1 MLIDLFSP
9 SPTAHRSSP
18 RIKEYQ
24 EWKVKNIPNDYDS
37 FRINWY
43 KTYLPKFK
51 TMKKILFTLFITFSA
66 FGYSQSINSDK
77 TSLTNFIKRMYN
89 SAPFEGVKVIDD
101 YDHQYFIS
109 VLSLEKSKYPN
120 EAMMNRVAQ
129 VKGQSQANIF
139 FNGSTISSDLVIKTT
154 ENKSTDKPNTTI
166 ETIESIKENALGFVK
181 SMELL
186 TNFDNPDGKRMVF
199 IFYKEMSK

>member
-1 MLIDLFSP
+1 MIM
-9 SPTAHRSSP
+9 
-18 RIKEYQ
+18 
-24 EWKVKNIPNDYDS
+24 
-37 FRINWY
+37 
-43 KTYLPKFK
+43 KTK
-51 TMKKILFTLFITFSA
+51 FTLLFLLLSFSS
-66 FGYSQSINSDK
+66 FSQSINDDK
-77 TSLTNFIKRMYN
+77 ISLTNFIKRMYN

-109 VLSLEKSKYPN
+109 VLSLEKGKFPN

-154 ENKSTDKPNTTI
+154 ESKSTDKPATSAV
-166 ETIESIKENALGFVK
+166 ETIESIKENAMGFVK

-199 IFYKEMSK
+199 IFYKEMTK

>member
-1 MLIDLFSP
+1 MKIKVTFFLLLIAFS
-9 SPTAHRSSP
+9 
-18 RIKEYQ
+18 
-24 EWKVKNIPNDYDS
+24 
-37 FRINWY
+37 
-43 KTYLPKFK
+43 
-51 TMKKILFTLFITFSA
+51 
-66 FGYSQSINSDK
+66 GYSQSINDDK
-77 TSLTNFIKRMYN
+77 TSITNFIKRMYN

-109 VLSLEKSKYPN
+109 VLSLEKGKYPN

-154 ENKSTDKPNTTI
+154 ENKSTDKPSTAV
-166 ETIESIKENALGFVK
+166 ETIESIKENAMGFVK

-199 IFYKEMSK
+199 IFYKEIVK

>member
-1 MLIDLFSP
+1 MLLILIANFS
-9 SPTAHRSSP
+9 
-18 RIKEYQ
+18 
-24 EWKVKNIPNDYDS
+24 
-37 FRINWY
+37 F
-43 KTYLPKFK
+43 
-51 TMKKILFTLFITFSA
+51 
-66 FGYSQSINSDK
+66 SQSINDDK
-77 TSLTNFIKRMYN
+77 TSVTNFIKRMYN

-109 VLSLEKSKYPN
+109 VLSLEKGKYSN

-154 ENKSTDKPNTTI
+154 ETKSNDNPNATVEI
-166 ETIESIKENALGFVK
+166 IESIKENAMGFVK

-186 TNFDNPDGKRMVF
+186 TNFDNTDGKRMVF
-199 IFYKEMSK
+199 IFYKEIIKN

>member
-1 MLIDLFSP
+1 MKIKTTFFLLLIAFS
-9 SPTAHRSSP
+9 
-18 RIKEYQ
+18 
-24 EWKVKNIPNDYDS
+24 
-37 FRINWY
+37 
-43 KTYLPKFK
+43 
-51 TMKKILFTLFITFSA
+51 
-66 FGYSQSINSDK
+66 GYSQSINDDK
-77 TSLTNFIKRMYN
+77 TSVTNFIKRMYN

-109 VLSLEKSKYPN
+109 VLSLEKGKYPN

-154 ENKSTDKPNTTI
+154 ENKSTDKPSTAV
-166 ETIESIKENALGFVK
+166 ETIESIKENAMGFVK

-186 TNFDNPDGKRMVF
+186 TNFDNADGKRMVF
-199 IFYKEMSK
+199 IFYKEIVK

>member
-1 MLIDLFSP
+1 M
-9 SPTAHRSSP
+9 
-18 RIKEYQ
+18 
-24 EWKVKNIPNDYDS
+24 KNN
-37 FRINWY
+37 
-43 KTYLPKFK
+43 LAVV
-51 TMKKILFTLFITFSA
+51 LLLFIAFSS
-66 FGYSQSINSDK
+66 YSQSINDDK

-109 VLSLEKSKYPN
+109 VLSLEKGKYPN

-154 ENKSTDKPNTTI
+154 ENKSTDKPSTAV
-166 ETIESIKENALGFVK
+166 ETIESIKENSMGFVK

-186 TNFDNPDGKRMVF
+186 ANFDNPDGKRMVF
-199 IFYKEMSK
+199 IFYKEMTK

>member
-1 MLIDLFSP
+1 MKIKVAFILLIVAFS
-9 SPTAHRSSP
+9 S
-18 RIKEYQ
+18 
-24 EWKVKNIPNDYDS
+24 
-37 FRINWY
+37 
-43 KTYLPKFK
+43 
-51 TMKKILFTLFITFSA
+51 
-66 FGYSQSINSDK
+66 YSQSINSDK
-77 TSLTNFIKRMYN
+77 TSLTNFIKRLYN

-109 VLSLEKSKYPN
+109 VLSLEKGKYTN

-154 ENKSTDKPNTTI
+154 ENKSTDKPSTAV
-166 ETIESIKENALGFVK
+166 ETIESIKENAMGFVK

-186 TNFDNPDGKRMVF
+186 TNFDNPDGKRVVF
-199 IFYKEMSK
+199 IFYKELSNGY

>member
-1 MLIDLFSP
+1 MKNNLTSILLLLIAFS
-9 SPTAHRSSP
+9 
-18 RIKEYQ
+18 
-24 EWKVKNIPNDYDS
+24 
-37 FRINWY
+37 
-43 KTYLPKFK
+43 
-51 TMKKILFTLFITFSA
+51 
-66 FGYSQSINSDK
+66 GYSQSINEDK

-109 VLSLEKSKYPN
+109 VLSLEKGKYPN

-154 ENKSTDKPNTTI
+154 ENKSTDKPATSAL
-166 ETIESIKENALGFVK
+166 ETIESIKENAMGFVK

-199 IFYKEMSK
+199 IFYKEMTK

>member
-1 MLIDLFSP
+1 MKIKTTFFLLLIAFS
-9 SPTAHRSSP
+9 S
-18 RIKEYQ
+18 
-24 EWKVKNIPNDYDS
+24 
-37 FRINWY
+37 
-43 KTYLPKFK
+43 
-51 TMKKILFTLFITFSA
+51 
-66 FGYSQSINSDK
+66 YSQSINDDK

-89 SAPFEGVKVIDD
+89 AAPFEGVKVIDD

-109 VLSLEKSKYPN
+109 VLSLEKGKYPN

-154 ENKSTDKPNTTI
+154 ENKSTDKPSTAV
-166 ETIESIKENALGFVK
+166 ETIESIKENAVGFVK

-186 TNFDNPDGKRMVF
+186 TNFDNSEGKRMVF
-199 IFYKEMSK
+199 IFYKEMTK

>member
-1 MLIDLFSP
+1 M
-9 SPTAHRSSP
+9 
-18 RIKEYQ
+18 
-24 EWKVKNIPNDYDS
+24 KVKLLFVLLFVLQSS
-37 FRINWY
+37 F
-43 KTYLPKFK
+43 
-51 TMKKILFTLFITFSA
+51 
-66 FGYSQSINSDK
+66 SQSINDDK
-77 TSLTNFIKRMYN
+77 ISLTNFIKRMYN

-109 VLSLEKSKYPN
+109 VLSLEKGKYPN
-120 EAMMNRVAQ
+120 DAMMNRVAQ

-154 ENKSTDKPNTTI
+154 ENKSTDNSSTAV
-166 ETIESIKENALGFVK
+166 ETIESIKENAMGFVK

-199 IFYKEMSK
+199 IFYKLMK

>member
-1 MLIDLFSP
+1 
-9 SPTAHRSSP
+9 
-18 RIKEYQ
+18 
-24 EWKVKNIPNDYDS
+24 
-37 FRINWY
+37 
-43 KTYLPKFK
+43 
-51 TMKKILFTLFITFSA
+51 MKKTKNNLTLVLLLLIAFST
-66 FGYSQSINSDK
+66 YSQSINADK
-77 TSLTNFIKRMYN
+77 VSLTNFIKRMYN

-109 VLSLEKSKYPN
+109 VLSLEKGKYSN

-154 ENKSTDKPNTTI
+154 ENKSTYKPATSAV
-166 ETIESIKENALGFVK
+166 ETIESIKENAMGFVK

-199 IFYKEMSK
+199 IFYKEMK

>member
-1 MLIDLFSP
+1 M
-9 SPTAHRSSP
+9 
-18 RIKEYQ
+18 
-24 EWKVKNIPNDYDS
+24 
-37 FRINWY
+37 
-43 KTYLPKFK
+43 KTK
-51 TMKKILFTLFITFSA
+51 FTLLFLLLSFSS
-66 FGYSQSINSDK
+66 FSQSINDDK
-77 TSLTNFIKRMYN
+77 ISLTNFIKRMYN

-109 VLSLEKSKYPN
+109 VLSLEKGKFPN

-154 ENKSTDKPNTTI
+154 ESKSTDKPATSAV
-166 ETIESIKENALGFVK
+166 ETIESIKENAMGFVK

-199 IFYKEMSK
+199 IFYKEMTK

>member
-1 MLIDLFSP
+1 M
-9 SPTAHRSSP
+9 
-18 RIKEYQ
+18 
-24 EWKVKNIPNDYDS
+24 KNN
-37 FRINWY
+37 
-43 KTYLPKFK
+43 LAVV
-51 TMKKILFTLFITFSA
+51 LLLFIAFSS
-66 FGYSQSINSDK
+66 YSQSINDDK

-109 VLSLEKSKYPN
+109 VLSLEKGKYPN

-154 ENKSTDKPNTTI
+154 ENKSIDKPNTAV
-166 ETIESIKENALGFVK
+166 ETIESIKENAMGFVK

-199 IFYKEMSK
+199 IFFKEMNKK

>member
-1 MLIDLFSP
+1 M
-9 SPTAHRSSP
+9 
-18 RIKEYQ
+18 
-24 EWKVKNIPNDYDS
+24 N
-37 FRINWY
+37 
-43 KTYLPKFK
+43 
-51 TMKKILFTLFITFSA
+51 TMKNNLTIIFLFFIALSS
-66 FGYSQSINSDK
+66 YSQSINDDK

-109 VLSLEKSKYPN
+109 VLSLEKAKYTS

-154 ENKSTDKPNTTI
+154 ESKSTDKPATSAV
-166 ETIESIKENALGFVK
+166 ETIESIKENAVGFVK

-186 TNFDNPDGKRMVF
+186 TNFDNSDGKRMVF
-199 IFYKEMSK
+199 IFYKEMTK